1 MRYFSGLITICIL
14 LTSGMVAAQQADA
27 EEDGGFYDE
36 LIKAFYSTPADNT
49 APGET
54 AGDSAGSDDDCPADT
69 DCFTPDDFYEPA
81 GCPEEP
87 EDDMHSC
94 G

>member
-1 MRYFSGLITICIL
+1 MRHLSSLIAACVLIF
-14 LTSGMVAAQQADA
+14 SGMVAGQRADA
-27 EEDGGFYDE
+27 EEDGGFYEE
-36 LIKAFYSTPADNT
+36 LMKAFYSTQADDT

-54 AGDSAGSDDDCPADT
+54 PGDSADSDDSCPADT
-69 DCFTPDDFYEPA
+69 DCFTPDDFYSPP